1 MDENEPR
8 TLCLGEVLVDLIC
21 ERPVADFT
29 EADAFVPH
37 FGGATANV
45 AVSAIRHGAAAGLAG
60 AVGRDSWGDWL
71 RRRLEAEGVDL
82 TWFRTVDAVSTPLA
96 CIVLSAEGEPTF
108 AIYAAS
114 AAAMGAIGDDVEAA
128 VAGFDGLFFG
138 SNTLVGAGERG
149 VTERARQAALRL
161 GRPVIIDANL
171 RLERWPSAALAA
183 EVVGAC
189 VPGAR
194 LVRTNREE
202 AEVLT
207 GRGDP
212 EDAARALLAMG
223 AEAVVVTLGADGA
236 LLAGDDWHHTP
247 SVESAVRSTVG
258 AGDALTGVLVAALT
272 RNAYDPSSLVEA
284 LPTAVAEGARA
295 TERWGAVG
303 PRSEPIEFGHS
314 RKILAGTRSSVDLT

>member
-1 MDENEPR
+1 MNENGARRLEASRHAMRQPARDESR

-45 AVSAIRHGAAAGLAG
+45 AVSAVRHGAAVGLAG

-71 RRRLEAEGVDL
+71 RRRLQVEGVDL
-82 TWFRTVDAVSTPLA
+82 TWLRTVDAAPTPLA
-96 CIVLSAEGEPTF
+96 CIALSAEGEPTF
-108 AIYAAS
+108 AIYAAL
-114 AAAMGAIGDDVEAA
+114 AAPMGAIGDDVEAA
-128 VAGFDGLFFG
+128 VADFDALFFG
-138 SNTLVGAGERG
+138 SNTLVGPAERA

-171 RLERWPSAALAA
+171 RLERWPSARRAA

-207 GRGDP
+207 ARTNP

-223 AEAVVVTLGADGA
+223 AEAVVVTLGPDGA
-236 LLAGDDWHHTP
+236 LLAGRDWHREP
-247 SVESAVRSTVG
+247 GVASAVRSTVG

-284 LPTAVAEGARA
+284 LPIAVFEGARA
-295 TERWGAVG
+295 TERWGAVE
-303 PRSEPIEFGHS
+303 PRPSIP
-314 RKILAGTRSSVDLT
+314 